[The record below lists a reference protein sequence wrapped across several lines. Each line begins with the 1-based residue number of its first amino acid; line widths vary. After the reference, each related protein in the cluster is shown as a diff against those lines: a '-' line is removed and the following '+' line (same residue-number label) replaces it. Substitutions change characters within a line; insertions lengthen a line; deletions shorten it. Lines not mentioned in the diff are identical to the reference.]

1 MFYTFSVPL
10 HLNFSK
16 KSIMANIG
24 LDAKRAFYN
33 FSGLGNYSRALID
46 ALLFYNPQNQ
56 YLLFAPD
63 KPQKKHF
70 SWENHPSVSIVKPS
84 GVAQKLPSFLW
95 RSFGICVD
103 IKAQKTDL
111 YHGLSGELPLK
122 KLSIPTVVTL
132 HDVIFM
138 RYPEFYNYADRKI
151 YACKFKQACQIA
163 DKIVAISR
171 QTADDAV
178 RYLNA
183 DTSKIEIIYQGCDA
197 LFRQTPD
204 TETLQRVQSKYRLPE
219 RFILAVGT
227 IEPRK
232 NLLNLIRAL
241 PDIDADTA
249 LVMVGKR
256 TAYVDVIT
264 AAIRELRLES
274 RVQMIHNADF
284 EDFPAIYKSSQA
296 LVYISVFEGFGLPVL
311 EGLTVGVPVITSN
324 ISSMPEAGG
333 DAALYVQPDNP
344 YDIAAQINTVL
355 NDADLSKSMIERGF
369 IHAQQFSEEVIAMR
383 YVELYNSV
391 LS

>member
-1 MFYTFSVPL
+1 
-10 HLNFSK
+10 
-16 KSIMANIG
+16 MANIG

-33 FSGLGNYSRALID
+33 FSGLGNYSRALIE
-46 ALLFYNPQNQ
+46 ALLSYYPQNR
-56 YLLFAPD
+56 YLLFTPN

-70 SWENHPSVSIVKPS
+70 SWENHSSVSVIKPS
-84 GVAQKLPSFLW
+84 GMAQKLPASLW
-95 RSFGICVD
+95 RSFGICAD

-111 YHGLSGELPLK
+111 YHGLSGELPLR
-122 KLSIPTVVTL
+122 KLPIPTVVTL

-151 YACKFKQACQIA
+151 YTYKFKQACLVA
-163 DKIVAISR
+163 DKIVAISQ

-183 DTSKIEIIYQGCDA
+183 DASKIEIIYQGCDSI
-197 LFRQTPD
+197 FRQKPD
-204 TETLQRVQSKYRLPE
+204 TETLQRVQSKYHLPE

-241 PDIDADTA
+241 PDIDAGTA

-256 TAYVDVIT
+256 TAYADVIT
-264 AAIRELRLES
+264 VAIRELKLES

-311 EGLTVGVPVITSN
+311 EGLTVGVPVVTSN

-333 DAALYVQPDNP
+333 DAALYVQPCQPD
-344 YDIAAQINTVL
+344 DIAAQINAVL
-355 NDADLSKSMIERGF
+355 SNAGLAKSMIERGF
-369 IHAQQFSEEVIAMR
+369 AHVQRFNEETMAKQYIK
-383 YVELYNSV
+383 LYKI
-391 LS
+391 LL